1 MQLVVDV
8 ISYKIMRACELSN
21 SDRGWGQGVGRSNK
35 KINNNNNKNKNKEII
50 IIKKIN
56 KRSNDK
62 VKKYI

>member
-1 MQLVVDV
+1 
-8 ISYKIMRACELSN
+8 MRACELSN